1 MRQWKFS
8 LVLLAG
14 PVASPALAWEFSQS
28 ALCTVTDS
36 RSQTGVEMTFD
47 GSTYVLTLTHRD
59 GWPDAPLF
67 AIQFAPNGPFIQ
79 TGRHIVRGQSL
90 SVSDSGFGN
99 VLNGLEFNARAI
111 VQLGQISRI
120 IDLTGAAGPV
130 QDFRACTPAAP
141 SV

>member
-1 MRQWKFS
+1 
-8 LVLLAG
+8 
-14 PVASPALAWEFSQS
+14 
-28 ALCTVTDS
+28 VTDS

>member
-1 MRQWKFS
+1 MRHWKFS